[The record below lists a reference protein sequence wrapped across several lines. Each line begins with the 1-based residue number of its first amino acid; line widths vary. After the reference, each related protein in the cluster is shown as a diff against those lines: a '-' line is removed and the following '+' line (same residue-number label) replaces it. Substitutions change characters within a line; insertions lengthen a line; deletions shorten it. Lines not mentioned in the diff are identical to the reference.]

1 MGEGLVVELGDRE
14 REMERERE
22 MQREMDREVERKM
35 EREMGMEGER
45 VQAARLII
53 SLC

>member
-1 MGEGLVVELGDRE
+1 MGERLVVELGDRE
-14 REMERERE
+14 REMERESEMERE
-22 MQREMDREVERKM
+22 IEREVERKM
-35 EREMGMEGER
+35 EREMVMEGER